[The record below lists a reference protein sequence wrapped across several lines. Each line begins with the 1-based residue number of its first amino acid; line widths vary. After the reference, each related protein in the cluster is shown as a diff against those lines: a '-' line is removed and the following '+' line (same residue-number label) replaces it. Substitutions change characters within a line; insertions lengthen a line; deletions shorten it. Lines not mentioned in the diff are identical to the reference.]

1 MFTHWRI
8 RFLLRLNKNTVTL
21 FIILLWVGCQ
31 SCFQFRSSEQKQLKK
46 LSDIPASFTVDVG
59 YQNGGNRTIHYTLVR
74 SESSRPLAVFIH
86 GSPGSSDNF
95 LHFAMDTALLARY
108 DVLLIDRPG
117 FGYSGFGDAEPSI
130 EQQSIIL
137 REVLGQFPYSRKY
150 LVGHSLGGPIICR
163 MAMDS
168 PQDFAGLLIVAG
180 SVSPEL
186 EPQEKWRP
194 ILAKKAFRWILPRS
208 FRASND
214 EILPAKNEL
223 LKMEPL
229 WKNITCP
236 VQIIQGG
243 EDKLVP
249 AGNED
254 YAEKKLV
261 NAEKVLVY
269 RLPKENHFIPF
280 TEPQLVTEALLRF

>member
-1 MFTHWRI
+1 MK
-8 RFLLRLNKNTVTL
+8 LNKYVAIG
-21 FIILLWVGCQ
+21 FVVLLWVGCQ
-31 SCFQFRSSEQKQLKK
+31 SCFQFRSSEKKQLEK
-46 LSDIPASFTVDVG
+46 LSDIPSGFNVEVG
-59 YQNGGNRTIHYTLVR
+59 YKEGGNRTIHYTLVR
-74 SESSRPLAVFIH
+74 SDSSRPLAVFVH

-95 LHFAMDTALLARY
+95 LHFAKDTALLVRY

-130 EQQSIIL
+130 ERQSIIL
-137 REVLGQFPYSRKY
+137 REVLGQFPYAQKY

-163 MAMDS
+163 MAMDTPS
-168 PQDFAGLLIVAG
+168 EVAGLLIVAG

-186 EPQEKWRP
+186 EPEEKWRP
-194 ILAKKAFRWILPRS
+194 VLAKKAFRWLMPRS

-214 EILPAKNEL
+214 EILPAKEEL
-223 LKMEPL
+223 VKMTPL
-229 WKNITCP
+229 WKKITCP

-254 YAEKKLV
+254 YAEKMLV
-261 NAEKVLVY
+261 NAESVKVY

-280 TEPQLVTEALLRF
+280 QEPQLVTEALLRF